1 MAHKKSTDFLLYD
14 KEENIMVPIELIET
28 DRLTY
33 IKEME
38 DYLCKLKK
46 LPKNTAKKIAK
57 ENLVKSQIIQENGEF
72 SERYKFSRINSQK
85 SR

>member
-46 LPKNTAKKIAK
+46 LPKNTA
-57 ENLVKSQIIQENGEF
+57 N
-72 SERYKFSRINSQK
+72 
-85 SR
+85 